1 MTAVLQSEIREHD
14 WSTASPC
21 DEGERARMFR
31 EVVAGLRQY
40 AAEHPGENR
49 VDYLFTG
56 DTMVIG
62 SLCTDGTIEVQETKV
77 RRYWTLDP
85 S

>member
-1 MTAVLQSEIREHD
+1 
-14 WSTASPC
+14 
-21 DEGERARMFR
+21 
-31 EVVAGLRQY
+31 
-40 AAEHPGENR
+40 
-49 VDYLFTG
+49 
-56 DTMVIG
+56 MVIG